1 MESHSAETV
10 SRIRFAAWLR
20 WNPSVAVAIAFLIG
34 FSYMK
39 WIEPLDV
46 TVVQT
51 DSQVADPEIPGR
63 ALIDDEIQY
72 LQIAKRVADGVGYQR
87 EPGGKPT
94 AVRVPGYPLYVAA
107 LFKAFGPGVTVA
119 LFGNALLISL
129 LPALAFALAK
139 PVFGYK
145 TAVVASYFCAF
156 NPGLYYLGLSRAYS
170 EPLFAVLLCCG
181 TAMWQR
187 KDRSRRPANAF
198 AAGALYGAASLTRT
212 GYFGLPVLLT
222 LAEAGWP
229 KRKWRWRNAIALG
242 LAFLL
247 VISMWG
253 FRNWIVMGTPM
264 LSSTNDGVT
273 LLGTVLAAERGR
285 GDWLNPEDVAPR
297 YAEIQRLPNE
307 IESSRTAMQTAL
319 GELRHIS
326 PTTLFKV
333 AAKRLLRFW
342 IPLNRIV
349 SDELSLKA
357 NIAANLLYF
366 PLIPLAAVGL
376 WRARHSAS
384 IIPLLSPC
392 LYATLLAAI
401 SWGGTRFRY
410 GLEPI
415 LAVFGAYGLVQIAQ
429 RFGIFSGPHFATAAR
444 DEDGIAVR
452 RPTGV
457 DILDR
462 PA

>member
-156 NPGLYYLGLSRAYS
+156 NPGLYYLGLECHRA
-170 EPLFAVLLCCG
+170 EPCISAG
-181 TAMWQR
+181 TIHVGVPQL
-187 KDRSRRPANAF
+187 DC
-198 AAGALYGAASLTRT
+198 
-212 GYFGLPVLLT
+212 
-222 LAEAGWP
+222 
-229 KRKWRWRNAIALG
+229 
-242 LAFLL
+242 
-247 VISMWG
+247 
-253 FRNWIVMGTPM
+253 
-264 LSSTNDGVT
+264 DGHT
-273 LLGTVLAAERGR
+273 
-285 GDWLNPEDVAPR
+285 DV
-297 YAEIQRLPNE
+297 EQHE
-307 IESSRTAMQTAL
+307 
-319 GELRHIS
+319 
-326 PTTLFKV
+326 
-333 AAKRLLRFW
+333 
-342 IPLNRIV
+342 
-349 SDELSLKA
+349 
-357 NIAANLLYF
+357 
-366 PLIPLAAVGL
+366 
-376 WRARHSAS
+376 
-384 IIPLLSPC
+384 
-392 LYATLLAAI
+392 
-401 SWGGTRFRY
+401 
-410 GLEPI
+410 
-415 LAVFGAYGLVQIAQ
+415 
-429 RFGIFSGPHFATAAR
+429 
-444 DEDGIAVR
+444 
-452 RPTGV
+452 
-457 DILDR
+457 
-462 PA
+462 